1 MGDTFT
7 VGTGKTYATIT
18 AAIAA
23 AAANN
28 GDIIEVYAGTYAAE
42 QVNATDGNQY
52 LYISKAGLTFRAM
65 GAVIVRA
72 GSEATTRTIRIAN
85 ASNSTVFDCGTGGS
99 WTIDGFKADGTTPRT
114 SAGLEVNSTVTGLSV
129 TGMTVQGRANLSAGD
144 SAFTNC
150 TFTDNG
156 NSIGNNGV
164 VTTDAVAHTGV
175 FTGCAF
181 TTTHTSTAY
190 MAKIEATSGT
200 LTFTSCTFTGGCA
213 TNAIHVGASA
223 NLVVDQ
229 CTFTMNLVAT
239 DSIINVT
246 ENGTNG
252 AVTIT
257 DNTINASVLMA
268 DRWIDV
274 RSTTDG
280 VYHAVIIRGNQI
292 TGTAT
297 TAATTST
304 SVIYLV
310 NQQGA
315 VVSGNTIITAA
326 TTGTFKHIF
335 INANGDADSN
345 ASGAVVSYN
354 TCKHAHHEGHV
365 ICVGTDGYA
374 AANAGYCDTATIEGN
389 TIIYTGSVAYASRS
403 VHAILFAFS
412 KQATIKGNYV
422 EGAGIGIGVKSGGSA
437 LQDWD
442 ATGGVI
448 GNTLVNCSGLGG
460 IVVKASVD
468 VVVEYNTIYVAP
480 ECKVATRC
488 LLRAIENPEAAD
500 GFGDCAGLIFRY
512 NTIYAPSG
520 MYCLYVGEDQ
530 VVASLLDNKFYTTG
544 STATTGYM
552 AALAGVAK
560 TWPQLLA
567 VYATA
572 GSYLASDTAA
582 KATGALN
589 RVTAEGSGDG
599 SEPRWRMAGTA
610 TF

>member
-72 GSEATTRTIRIAN
+72 GSEATTRAIRIAN

-114 SAGLEVNSTVTGLSV
+114 SAGLEVNDTVTGLSV
-129 TGMTVQGRANLSAGD
+129 TGMTVQGVAYLGAGN

-156 NSIGNNGV
+156 KSLGNNGA
-164 VTTDAVAHTGV
+164 VTTGAVAHTGV

-190 MAKIEATSGT
+190 MAKIAATSGT

-213 TNAIHVGASA
+213 TNMVHVSDSA
-223 NLVVDQ
+223 ALVVDQ
-229 CTFTMNLVAT
+229 CTFSMNVAGT
-239 DSIINVT
+239 DSIISAT
-246 ENGTNG
+246 ANGKNG

-257 DNTINASVLMA
+257 DNIFNVSVAMA
-268 DRWIDV
+268 ANWIDV

-292 TGTAT
+292 TGTAA
-297 TAATTST
+297 TATAST
-304 SVIYLV
+304 SVIYLI

-315 VVSGNTIITAA
+315 IVSGNTIITSA

-335 INANGDADSN
+335 ISANGDADSN
-345 ASGAVVSYN
+345 SANAVVSYN
-354 TCKHAHHEGHV
+354 TCKHKHHEGHV
-365 ICVGTDGYA
+365 ICVGNDGYGA
-374 AANAGYCDTATIEGN
+374 GWAGYCDTATIEGN
-389 TIIYTGSVAYASRS
+389 TIIYTGGAAYSARS
-403 VHAILFAFS
+403 VHGILFGWS

-422 EGAGIGIGVKSGGSA
+422 EGSGLGIGVKSGGSA
-437 LQDWD
+437 LQDWN

-448 GNTLVNCSGLGG
+448 GNTVVNCSAMGG
-460 IVVKASVD
+460 IVVKAAVD
-468 VVVEYNTIYVAP
+468 VVVEYNTLYVAP
-480 ECKVATRC
+480 ECKVANRT
-488 LLRAIENPEAAD
+488 LLRAIENSEATD

-552 AALAGVAK
+552 ADLAGVAK